1 MVSETSFAF
10 PSTTD
15 DEIARLK
22 NVIEQQKEEIKALE
36 FRIST
41 LLGDKQA

>member
-1 MVSETSFAF
+1 MIPETSFTF
-10 PSTTD
+10 PNTND